1 MSATTRLS
9 VPAEPAYAAVVRTV
23 AMTLA
28 AQADL
33 NGERVQDAR
42 LLVDEI
48 FHALLAIAELPTDV
62 CYTFQIDG
70 PHLMIEARVA
80 CAAGAVLAKD
90 TMQWRVLS
98 ALTSEVT
105 SHHRD
110 QHLVVAATVGNHD

>member
-28 AQADL
+28 AQAEL
-33 NGERVQDAR
+33 TGERVQDAR
-42 LLVDEI
+42 LLVDEV

-62 CYTFQIDG
+62 GYTFEIDG
-70 PHLMIEARVA
+70 PRLVVEARVT
-80 CAAGAVLAKD
+80 CAVGAALATD
-90 TMQWRVLS
+90 SIQWRVLS
-98 ALTSEVT
+98 ALTSEIT
-105 SHHRD
+105 SHRRD